1 MCEKLRGS
9 LVWRHAKNAAQIQK
23 KPADR
28 LCNIS
33 FGGDGRCVDESG
45 VRRPCMRP
53 RMRQRLGWTAKQIA
67 GNGQPPRIRAGSGLS
82 APVNSQ
88 LN

>member
-9 LVWRHAKNAAQIQK
+9 LVWRYAKNAAQIQK

-33 FGGDGRCVDESG
+33 FGGDGRCMDASG
-45 VRRPCMRP
+45 VR
-53 RMRQRLGWTAKQIA
+53 RMRQRLG
-67 GNGQPPRIRAGSGLS
+67 
-82 APVNSQ
+82 
-88 LN
+88 